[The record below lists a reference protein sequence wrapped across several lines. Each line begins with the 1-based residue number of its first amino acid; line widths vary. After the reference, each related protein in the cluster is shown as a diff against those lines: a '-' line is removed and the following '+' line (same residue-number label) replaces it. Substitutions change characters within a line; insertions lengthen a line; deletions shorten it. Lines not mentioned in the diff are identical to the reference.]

1 MILNDLYNFALQR
14 VLTFVL
20 ISWWIFLIFY
30 EIFKTWNWFELISV
44 FNNLSNFFDNNISN
58 NDWKKIIKDYEY
70 FLEYLPFVL
79 LKIFSFFISLVI
91 KFIHDKLI
99 LFLLYID
106 NKIWS
111 RIIFVKSFSKYFY
124 HLQKLN
130 NLLMII
136 S

>member
-79 LKIFSFFISLVI
+79 LKIFSFFISSVI

>member
-79 LKIFSFFISLVI
+79 LKIFSFFISSVI

-111 RIIFVKSFSKYFY
+111 WIIFVKSFSKYFY

>member
-1 MILNDLYNFALQR
+1 M
-14 VLTFVL
+14 
-20 ISWWIFLIFY
+20 
-30 EIFKTWNWFELISV
+30 

-79 LKIFSFFISLVI
+79 LKIFSFFISSVI

-106 NKIWS
+106 NKI
-111 RIIFVKSFSKYFY
+111 
-124 HLQKLN
+124 
-130 NLLMII
+130 
-136 S
+136 

>member
-79 LKIFSFFISLVI
+79 LKIFSFFISSVI

-111 RIIFVKSFSKYFY
+111 RIIFVKSFSKYLFI
-124 HLQKLN
+124 KLKRN
-130 NLLMII
+130 NSKMHF
-136 S
+136 